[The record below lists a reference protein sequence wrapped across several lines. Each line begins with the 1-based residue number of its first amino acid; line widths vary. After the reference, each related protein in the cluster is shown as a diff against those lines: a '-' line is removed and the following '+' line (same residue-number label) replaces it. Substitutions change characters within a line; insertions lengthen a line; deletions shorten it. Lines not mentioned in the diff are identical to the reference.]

1 MKIRVVVLSLALGLA
16 AVFLTRG
23 SGPLLPSVSPTS
35 KTAPPRATP
44 TAPPTGAAATLDRDP
59 FRYLD
64 SPEPAA
70 LELETRPATSPSP
83 AAQATPAPL
92 RLVGLIRQGGR
103 LQAALSIHG
112 FAVTAAA
119 GDVVE
124 GYQVVS
130 IDEDAGV
137 LLRDVTGVEVT
148 LPPG

>member
-1 MKIRVVVLSLALGLA
+1 VLVLSLSLGLA
-16 AVFLTRG
+16 AAFLTRG
-23 SGPLLPSVSPTS
+23 AGPLLPSVSPTS
-35 KTAPPRATP
+35 KTDPPRATP
-44 TAPPTGAAATLDRDP
+44 TAEPRGAAVTLDRDP

-64 SPEPAA
+64 PPKPAA
-70 LELETRPATSPSP
+70 LDLETRPAASPP
-83 AAQATPAPL
+83 PVAEATPAPL

-137 LLRDVTGVEVT
+137 LLRDAAGVEVT